1 MLTNS
6 VSPSGISSKV
16 PKNLIVPLGVLDKAQ
31 LGLRLLKDAVLEL
44 GQANG
49 EGVTNSDV
57 VKALG
62 LQSDYAG
69 GSKDYLSWSLLG
81 LLMRE
86 GKMKR
91 VEKKRHKAA
100 VRQAPET
107 SQMGREAVART
118 RMCPL
123 PTPFPWLSGSW
134 LGSTPAAPRNLNGLR
149 CES

>member
-1 MLTNS
+1 LSIAELQALKLEAELISSFGTEDGGGMLTNS

-16 PKNLIVPLGVLDKAQ
+16 PKNLIVPLGVLDKAK

-91 VEKKRHKAA
+91 VEKKRHKAV
-100 VRQAPET
+100 VR
-107 SQMGREAVART
+107 
-118 RMCPL
+118 
-123 PTPFPWLSGSW
+123 
-134 LGSTPAAPRNLNGLR
+134 
-149 CES
+149 